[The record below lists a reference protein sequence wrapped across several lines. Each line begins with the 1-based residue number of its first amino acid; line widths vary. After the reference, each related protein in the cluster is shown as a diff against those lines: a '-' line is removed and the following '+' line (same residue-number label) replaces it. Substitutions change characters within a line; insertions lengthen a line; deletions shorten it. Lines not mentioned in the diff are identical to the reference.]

1 MNQKRNIYFYN
12 IESADKFSLS
22 FWEKARSAINS
33 SGGKF
38 VLDMSRKEAYRWINR
53 SQGEWTDPWPITVLG
68 KYKMPKYDSNFRKS
82 FTEIMDCRAQDVIK
96 EIRDKD
102 TIFILSWSGGID
114 STLTLVALLKHM
126 QKGDL
131 KNLRVYC
138 DTSSFIE
145 NPYFYKN
152 HIENKIKTID
162 GSTCLLED
170 VISEKVK
177 LISTYQTECLTG
189 SVAWLNLQINFY
201 SYLKD
206 LSETSKRHISS
217 IWKKATTADVHFSQF
232 KDLIISFYSLQDN
245 KDLGVLWYDK
255 MLKNIKSC
263 NVPVH
268 SLYDYFWWNV
278 FNIKLIP
285 TSVKILFK
293 DNTKIINEN
302 NIFSWYLTKDYQKWS
317 MVNNNNG
324 EKIDFYA
331 NSHKIAYK
339 KYIFEFDK
347 NRWYLNLKHR
357 ICSADQLRSRDK
369 SMWKGYLSSDS
380 KFAIDDKFQN
390 MYLTDKQ
397 TQDFII
403 EHLNSYEVDW

>member
-22 FWEKARSAINS
+22 FWEKARGVINS
-33 SGGKF
+33 RGGKF
-38 VLDMSRKEAYRWINR
+38 VLDMSRKESYRWINR
-53 SQGEWTDPWPITVLG
+53 SQGEWTDPWPITVLE
-68 KYKMPKYDSNFRKS
+68 KYKMPEYDSNFRKS

-102 TIFILSWSGGID
+102 TTFILSWSGGID

-126 QKGDL
+126 QTRDL

-162 GSTCLLED
+162 GSACLLED
-170 VISEKVK
+170 IISEKVK

-206 LSETSKRHISS
+206 LSETSRRHISN

-245 KDLGVLWYDK
+245 KNLGVLWYDK

-268 SLYDYFWWNV
+268 SLYDYFWWNL

-302 NIFSWYLTKDYQKWS
+302 NIFSWYLTEDYQKWS

-357 ICSADQLRSRDK
+357 ICSGDQVRSRDK